1 MNPAPMNKNSFSLT
15 FLWMICC
22 ATLLNAQ
29 QMPDTTFAIDISNP
43 SYQDGNGPT
52 ICIDSAHNNFHTADG
67 GYAPFARV
75 MRADGYSVSDLS
87 SAIRNLEA
95 LNGCNI
101 YMMINPLHA
110 SNLGNWQLPTPS
122 AFPEEEIDVIKAWV
136 ERGGSLFLIADHM
149 PFGGAAKEL
158 AASFGFNISNGF
170 AFLEKPENQPDVFN
184 LENGRLPESPILQNE
199 ITTVT
204 SFTGSA
210 FTYPEEAIPVLV
222 FKEGD
227 YSLEPEIAWQ
237 FDDDTKRIDLNGYA
251 QGALLEVGKG
261 KVAMFGEAAMFTAQT
276 FTGQDGTVIR
286 VGLNSKGIAPQNL
299 DFLLNLIHWLD

>member
-1 MNPAPMNKNSFSLT
+1 
-15 FLWMICC
+15 
-22 ATLLNAQ
+22 
-29 QMPDTTFAIDISNP
+29 MPDTTFAIDISAP

-75 MRADGYSVSDLS
+75 MRADGYRVSDLS
-87 SAIRNLEA
+87 VTIGSLEA

-101 YMMINPLHA
+101 YMIVNPLHA

-122 AFPEEEIDVIKAWV
+122 AFSKKEIETINLWV
-136 ERGGSLFLIADHM
+136 GNGGSLFLIADHM

-158 AASFGFNISNGF
+158 AVSFGFDISNGF
-170 AFLEKPENQPDVFN
+170 AFLAKPENQPDVFN
-184 LENGRLPESPILQNE
+184 LENGRLPDSPILQNE

-210 FTYPEEAIPVLV
+210 FTYPADAIPVLV

-237 FDDDTKRIDLNGYA
+237 FDDDTRRVDLDGYA
-251 QGALLEVGKG
+251 QGALLEFGRG
-261 KVAMFGEAAMFTAQT
+261 KVAMFWEAAMFTAQK

-286 VGLNSKGIAPQNL
+286 AGLNSKGMAPQNL

>member
-1 MNPAPMNKNSFSLT
+1 MKKISFPLT
-15 FLWMICC
+15 FLLMICC

-29 QMPDTTFAIDISNP
+29 QMPDTTFAIDISSP
-43 SYQDGNGPT
+43 SYLGESGPM
-52 ICIDSAHNNFHTADG
+52 ICIDSAHNNFHTLEG

-75 MRADGYSVSDLS
+75 MRADGYRVSDLTAPIES
-87 SAIRNLEA
+87 IEV

-101 YMMINPLHA
+101 YMIVNPLHA

-122 AFPEEEIDVIKAWV
+122 AFSDDEIDVINTWV
-136 ERGGSLFLIADHM
+136 ENGGSLFLIADHM

-158 AASFGFNISNGF
+158 AASFGFKISNGF
-170 AFLEKPENQPDVFN
+170 AFLDKPENQPDIFN
-184 LENGRLPESPILQNE
+184 RENGRLPESPILQDE

-210 FTYPEEAIPVLV
+210 FTYPEKAIPVLV
-222 FKEGD
+222 FNEAD

-237 FDDDTKRIDLNGYA
+237 FDDDTKRIDLTGYA
-251 QGALLEVGKG
+251 QGALLEVGMG

-286 VGLNSKGIAPQNL
+286 AGFNSKRIAPQNL
-299 DFLLNLIHWLD
+299 DFLLNLIHWLDN